1 MSAFKIHESTDLKIG
16 FVFII
21 NRGQFENMK
30 EQKKKQHKS
39 SIFNCSKNLDR
50 HAESLSF
57 IIHRSRT
64 SFYRHM

>member
-30 EQKKKQHKS
+30 EQKKNPAQKQH
-39 SIFNCSKNLDR
+39 I
-50 HAESLSF
+50 
-57 IIHRSRT
+57 
-64 SFYRHM
+64 